1 MPIDRSSAILQTAE
15 SGQPLRDVLVIDAHT
30 HLLGGG
36 GPYSPWTDADGML
49 LTMDRLGIDQA
60 CISALRALSADVE
73 AGNDD
78 VLALVRSHP
87 QRFIGFAVYNPH
99 QPEQS
104 AAELERCRQQPGMR
118 GIKVHPATYVHDYPL
133 DGPNYEPVW
142 AFVERTGWPVLTHA
156 GPRSEAHRCGPELI
170 ERVAAR
176 HPAVNLLVG
185 HSGSYDSLDALELHI
200 DVVRRHD
207 NLFLDIAAMGRF
219 YRAVDYMVQQV
230 GSERVLFGS
239 DAPGHSFTAEVGHVV
254 YARLSDAD
262 KERVLGL
269 NMARLLGLRR

>member
-1 MPIDRSSAILQTAE
+1 MAEPSRILGLVEQ
-15 SGQPLRDVLVIDAHT
+15 GRPLQDVLVIDCHVHYGVPERVGNPWWTAEG
-30 HLLGGG
+30 LL
-36 GPYSPWTDADGML
+36 L
-49 LTMDRLGIDQA
+49 QMDRLGIDQA
-60 CISALRALSADVE
+60 CISPGRALRGDVE

-133 DGPNYEPVW
+133 DGPKYEPVW

-176 HPAVNLLVG
+176 HRQARLIIG
-185 HSGSYDSLDALELHI
+185 HAGAYDSWDALEAHL
-200 DVVRRHD
+200 DLVRRHD
-207 NLFLDIAAMGRF
+207 NLSLDISAMGRF